1 MTLFLDKGKKQIL
14 EILYAKKRNER
25 SSYMTKQL
33 QNREGVLTTIHDI
46 QKQSKK
52 YILPKILK

>member
-1 MTLFLDKGKKQIL
+1 MRKKGMKGLHIWQI
-14 EILYAKKRNER
+14 
-25 SSYMTKQL
+25 QL

-52 YILPKILK
+52 YMLPKILK